1 MMLKKLFDKS
11 KHKPRFGGL
20 EILKYIGPG
29 MLITAGFI
37 DPGNWASNIAA
48 GSEFGYSLLWVVAL
62 STVMLIMLQHNVAHL
77 GIASGLCLSE
87 AATKYTPKWIS
98 RPVLSI
104 AMAASVATS
113 LAVITGAS
121 IALKMLFSIPIQA
134 GALLTTF
141 LVLILLFSNSYKRIE
156 KWIITFVS
164 IIGLSF
170 IYELYMVDIDWSSAA
185 ISWVTPKIPDNSI
198 IIIMSV
204 LGAVVMPHN
213 LFLHSEVIQSRQ
225 WNLQDD
231 KIIKR
236 QLKFEFTDTLLSMLV
251 GWAIN
256 SAMIL
261 LAASVFFKNNI
272 VVDQL
277 EQAATILKPLLGDSA
292 ALIFAIALLFSGIAS
307 GITSGMAGG
316 SIFSGIFLEP
326 FDIKDNHSR
335 LGILISLI
343 LALLIIMFVNNPFM
357 ALIYSQMALSIA
369 LPFTLF
375 VQMYLTS
382 SKKVMG
388 KYANSMFLKIL
399 LYGIAAIVSGLNV
412 YLILYSL
419 F

>member
-1 MMLKKLFDKS
+1 
-11 KHKPRFGGL
+11 
-20 EILKYIGPG
+20 
-29 MLITAGFI
+29 
-37 DPGNWASNIAA
+37 
-48 GSEFGYSLLWVVAL
+48 
-62 STVMLIMLQHNVAHL
+62 
-77 GIASGLCLSE
+77 
-87 AATKYTPKWIS
+87 
-98 RPVLSI
+98 
-104 AMAASVATS
+104 
-113 LAVITGAS
+113 
-121 IALKMLFSIPIQA
+121 
-134 GALLTTF
+134 
-141 LVLILLFSNSYKRIE
+141 
-156 KWIITFVS
+156 
-164 IIGLSF
+164 
-170 IYELYMVDIDWSSAA
+170 MVDIDWSSAA

-272 VVDQL
+272 VVDELQ
-277 EQAATILKPLLGDSA
+277 QAANILKPLLGDSA

-316 SIFSGIFLEP
+316 SIFSGIFQEP
-326 FDIKDNHSR
+326 YDIKDNHSR
-335 LGILISLI
+335 LGVMISMI
-343 LALLIIMFVNNPFM
+343 VALVIIMLVSNPFM

-375 VQMYLTS
+375 VQVYLTS

-388 KYANSMFLKIL
+388 KYANTVFMKIVL
-399 LYGIAAIVSGLNV
+399 FVITAIISGLNL
-412 YLILYSL
+412 YLLYDSI